1 MDPLRIVERRVRM
14 MQIVEYTEAV
24 DLTMHGMHDDIYV
37 MHPVAISSMT
47 MQDVR
52 AAAEAGAVFA
62 VMQTQVKAEER
73 PKKEPEPK
81 AEAKPTPPTKS
92 PAGQGRKRKL
102 DTGKMTALRNAG
114 WSYEKIADEI
124 GCSAGTVW
132 NYFNKGKETEE

>member
-1 MDPLRIVERRVRM
+1 

-52 AAAEAGAVFA
+52 AAAEGGAVFA

-81 AEAKPTPPTKS
+81 AEAKPTPPPKS

-132 NYFNKGKETEE
+132 YYFNKGKETEE

>member
-1 MDPLRIVERRVRM
+1 

-62 VMQTQVKAEER
+62 VMKQPR
-73 PKKEPEPK
+73 KEPETK
-81 AEAKPTPPTKS
+81 EEVKPTPPEKPCWTGQEEE
-92 PAGQGRKRKL
+92 AGHWKDDGTSKRRMVL
-102 DTGKMTALRNAG
+102 
-114 WSYEKIADEI
+114 
-124 GCSAGTVW
+124 
-132 NYFNKGKETEE
+132 

>member
-1 MDPLRIVERRVRM
+1 M

-62 VMQTQVKAEER
+62 VMKQPR
-73 PKKEPEPK
+73 KEPEGKTNAPPRK
-81 AEAKPTPPTKS
+81 ALLDR
-92 PAGQGRKRKL
+92 AGRGSWTLER
-102 DTGKMTALRNAG
+102 
-114 WSYEKIADEI
+114 
-124 GCSAGTVW
+124 
-132 NYFNKGKETEE
+132 

>member
-1 MDPLRIVERRVRM
+1 MDPLRVVERRVRM

-62 VMQTQVKAEER
+62 VMQTQAKAEER

-81 AEAKPTPPTKS
+81 AEVKPTPPRRALQDRAVRGNWI
-92 PAGQGRKRKL
+92 PAR
-102 DTGKMTALRNAG
+102 
-114 WSYEKIADEI
+114 
-124 GCSAGTVW
+124 
-132 NYFNKGKETEE
+132 

>member
-1 MDPLRIVERRVRM
+1 M

-73 PKKEPEPK
+73 SKKEPEPK
-81 AEAKPTPPTKS
+81 AEAKPTPP
-92 PAGQGRKRKL
+92 
-102 DTGKMTALRNAG
+102 
-114 WSYEKIADEI
+114 
-124 GCSAGTVW
+124 
-132 NYFNKGKETEE
+132 

>member
-1 MDPLRIVERRVRM
+1 

-62 VMQTQVKAEER
+62 VMKQPQAKAEEKQ
-73 PKKEPEPK
+73 KKEPEPK
-81 AEAKPTPPTKS
+81 AEAKPTPPPKR

-124 GCSAGTVW
+124 GCSAGIVW

>member
-1 MDPLRIVERRVRM
+1 

-62 VMQTQVKAEER
+62 VMKQPQ
-73 PKKEPEPK
+73 KEPETK
-81 AEAKPTPPTKS
+81 EEVKPTPRS
-92 PAGQGRKRKL
+92 EERR
-102 DTGKMTALRNAG
+102 
-114 WSYEKIADEI
+114 
-124 GCSAGTVW
+124 V
-132 NYFNKGKETEE
+132 GKECRSRWSPYH

>member
-1 MDPLRIVERRVRM
+1 M

-62 VMQTQVKAEER
+62 VMKQPQ
-73 PKKEPEPK
+73 KEPEPK
-81 AEAKPTPPTKS
+81 AEAKPTPP
-92 PAGQGRKRKL
+92 PEAPCR
-102 DTGKMTALRNAG
+102 TGP
-114 WSYEKIADEI
+114 
-124 GCSAGTVW
+124 
-132 NYFNKGKETEE
+132 

>member
-1 MDPLRIVERRVRM
+1 

-62 VMQTQVKAEER
+62 VMKQPQ
-73 PKKEPEPK
+73 KEPETK
-81 AEAKPTPPTKS
+81 EEVKPTPPPKS
-92 PAGQGRKRKL
+92 PAGQGRKSKL

-114 WSYEKIADEI
+114 WSYEKIADEM

-132 NYFNKGKETEE
+132 NYFNKGKEDKKDVSENQ

>member
-1 MDPLRIVERRVRM
+1 M

-62 VMQTQVKAEER
+62 VMKQPR
-73 PKKEPEPK
+73 KEPETK
-81 AEAKPTPPTKS
+81 EEVKPTPPEKPCWTGQEKE
-92 PAGQGRKRKL
+92 AGYWQNEGTSKRRMVL
-102 DTGKMTALRNAG
+102 
-114 WSYEKIADEI
+114 
-124 GCSAGTVW
+124 
-132 NYFNKGKETEE
+132 

>member
-1 MDPLRIVERRVRM
+1 

-62 VMQTQVKAEER
+62 VMKQPR
-73 PKKEPEPK
+73 KEPETK
-81 AEAKPTPPTKS
+81 EEVKPTPPEKPCWTGQEEE
-92 PAGQGRKRKL
+92 AGHWK
-102 DTGKMTALRNAG
+102 D
-114 WSYEKIADEI
+114 D
-124 GCSAGTVW
+124 GTSKHRMVL
-132 NYFNKGKETEE
+132 

>member
-1 MDPLRIVERRVRM
+1 M

-62 VMQTQVKAEER
+62 VMKQ
-73 PKKEPEPK
+73 P
-81 AEAKPTPPTKS
+81 
-92 PAGQGRKRKL
+92 RK
-102 DTGKMTALRNAG
+102 
-114 WSYEKIADEI
+114 
-124 GCSAGTVW
+124 
-132 NYFNKGKETEE
+132 

>member
-1 MDPLRIVERRVRM
+1 

-62 VMQTQVKAEER
+62 VMKQPQ
-73 PKKEPEPK
+73 KEPETKEEVKHQRPPEK
-81 AEAKPTPPTKS
+81 PCWTGQEKEAGHWKDDGAS
-92 PAGQGRKRKL
+92 KRRMVL
-102 DTGKMTALRNAG
+102 
-114 WSYEKIADEI
+114 
-124 GCSAGTVW
+124 
-132 NYFNKGKETEE
+132 

>member
-1 MDPLRIVERRVRM
+1 

-62 VMQTQVKAEER
+62 VMKQPR
-73 PKKEPEPK
+73 KEPETK
-81 AEAKPTPPTKS
+81 EEVKPTPPRKALLDRQEEE
-92 PAGQGRKRKL
+92 AGHWKDDGTSKRRMVL
-102 DTGKMTALRNAG
+102 
-114 WSYEKIADEI
+114 
-124 GCSAGTVW
+124 
-132 NYFNKGKETEE
+132 

>member
-1 MDPLRIVERRVRM
+1 

-73 PKKEPEPK
+73 PQKEPETK
-81 AEAKPTPPTKS
+81 EEVKPTPPRKALLDR
-92 PAGQGRKRKL
+92 AG
-102 DTGKMTALRNAG
+102 
-114 WSYEKIADEI
+114 
-124 GCSAGTVW
+124 
-132 NYFNKGKETEE
+132 KGSWTLER

>member
-1 MDPLRIVERRVRM
+1 

-62 VMQTQVKAEER
+62 VMKQPQ
-73 PKKEPEPK
+73 KEPETK
-81 AEAKPTPPTKS
+81 EEVKPTPPPEKPCWTGQEEE
-92 PAGQGRKRKL
+92 AGHWKDDGTSKRRMVL
-102 DTGKMTALRNAG
+102 
-114 WSYEKIADEI
+114 
-124 GCSAGTVW
+124 
-132 NYFNKGKETEE
+132 

>member
-1 MDPLRIVERRVRM
+1 

-62 VMQTQVKAEER
+62 VMQTQAKEEER
-73 PKKEPEPK
+73 LKKEPEPK
-81 AEAKPTPPTKS
+81 AEVKPTS
-92 PAGQGRKRKL
+92 PRR
-102 DTGKMTALRNAG
+102 ALQDRAVRGNWIPAR
-114 WSYEKIADEI
+114 
-124 GCSAGTVW
+124 
-132 NYFNKGKETEE
+132 

>member
-1 MDPLRIVERRVRM
+1 

-62 VMQTQVKAEER
+62 VMKQSR
-73 PKKEPEPK
+73 KEPKTKEEVNPTLPPRK
-81 AEAKPTPPTKS
+81 ALLDR
-92 PAGQGRKRKL
+92 AGRGSWTLER
-102 DTGKMTALRNAG
+102 
-114 WSYEKIADEI
+114 
-124 GCSAGTVW
+124 
-132 NYFNKGKETEE
+132 

>member
-1 MDPLRIVERRVRM
+1 

-37 MHPVAISSMT
+37 MQPMAISGMT
-47 MQDVR
+47 MQEVR

-62 VMQTQVKAEER
+62 VMKQPQTKAEEK
-73 PKKEPEPK
+73 PEKEPEQK
-81 AEAKPTPPTKS
+81 AEAKPTPPPKS
-92 PAGQGRKRKL
+92 PVGQGRKRKL

-114 WSYEKIADEI
+114 WSYEKIVDEM

-132 NYFNKGKETEE
+132 NYFNKDKEDKKDVSENQ

>member
-1 MDPLRIVERRVRM
+1 

-62 VMQTQVKAEER
+62 VMKQPQ
-73 PKKEPEPK
+73 KEPETK
-81 AEAKPTPPTKS
+81 EEVKPTPP
-92 PAGQGRKRKL
+92 RKALL
-102 DTGKMTALRNAG
+102 DRTGKGSWTLER
-114 WSYEKIADEI
+114 
-124 GCSAGTVW
+124 
-132 NYFNKGKETEE
+132 